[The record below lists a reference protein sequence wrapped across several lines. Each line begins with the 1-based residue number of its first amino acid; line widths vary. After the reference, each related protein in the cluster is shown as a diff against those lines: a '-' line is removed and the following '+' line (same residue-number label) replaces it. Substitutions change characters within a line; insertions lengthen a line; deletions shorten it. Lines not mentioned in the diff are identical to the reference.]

1 MAKQNCKF
9 LSMGPLFR
17 ILDFLWLVGI
27 AMWVVDNET
36 AEVVNYVEVRERVT
50 EVCLARTFLIL

>member
-1 MAKQNCKF
+1 
-9 LSMGPLFR
+9 MGPLFR

-27 AMWVVDNET
+27 AMWVVDDET
-36 AEVVNYVEVRERVT
+36 TEVVDYVEVRERVT